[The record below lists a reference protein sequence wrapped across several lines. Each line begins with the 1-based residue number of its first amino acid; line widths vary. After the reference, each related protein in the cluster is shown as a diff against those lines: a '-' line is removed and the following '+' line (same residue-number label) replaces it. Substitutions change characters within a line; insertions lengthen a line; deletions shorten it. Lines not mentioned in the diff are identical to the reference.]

1 MNATSNLVR
10 PNLVVGQAQTHVA
23 ASETLRRIDA
33 PIEGSLVSAITTA
46 QPGRPPRLT
55 LTSANDLAVTG
66 QLRSFGETLTRE
78 SHLAALP
85 HGP

>member
-1 MNATSNLVR
+1 MNTTSNLVR

-23 ASETLRRIDA
+23 ASENFRCIDA

-46 QPGRPPRLT
+46 QPARPPRLN
-55 LTSANDLAVTG
+55 LASANDLAITG
-66 QLRSFGETLTRE
+66 QLRNFGETLTLE
-78 SHLAALP
+78 SYLAALP